1 MENLEISN
9 RGKNMP
15 ASPIRKLAPLAVA
28 AKKRGIKVYHLN
40 IGQPDLPTPPE
51 IIESVKNFPEK
62 TLAYAP
68 SEGIDKAVSAWQ
80 RYYGN
85 KGVILSK
92 EDIIVTS
99 GGSEAIIFAMMAI
112 TDPGD
117 EIIVLEPFYTNYE
130 GFAAMSGINLVPVTL
145 SAENG
150 FHIASKE
157 QIEKKITDKTRGIII
172 CNPNN
177 PTGTLFSENETAM
190 IVDIAKKFGLFILS
204 DETYQEIVFDEKT
217 VTKFSDYPGIE
228 QNLIIL
234 DSISKR
240 FNSCGARVGCLASK
254 NTEIIASV
262 LKMGQARLSVAT
274 VEQLAAIPLLENSK
288 DYTDQI
294 RIIYEK
300 RRNAVCEGLNKIDGV
315 QFLKPEGAFY
325 LIARL
330 PIEDAEKFAT
340 YLLTEFNDNNETVM
354 VAPAAGF
361 YKTEGLGKN
370 EIRIAYVL
378 EEKALTRA
386 MKLLGI
392 ALKNYKE

>member
-330 PIEDAEKFAT
+330 
-340 YLLTEFNDNNETVM
+340 
-354 VAPAAGF
+354 
-361 YKTEGLGKN
+361 
-370 EIRIAYVL
+370 RI
-378 EEKALTRA
+378 
-386 MKLLGI
+386 
-392 ALKNYKE
+392 